1 MSAAMES
8 DTRIPPVPESAHKR
22 DACVTFSRFRERMRA
37 ERPVQRLGHVVR
49 VTGLIIES
57 EGPNLALG
65 DVCRIQARANEPPIF
80 AEVVGFRENRLLL
93 MPLGETD
100 RLRTGSEVS
109 ASTYASRVPVGRGL
123 LGRVID
129 GLGRP
134 IDDLGLLRS
143 DLGRALRCAPPDPLR
158 RQRIRAPLSTG
169 VRAIDTF
176 APVGCGQRMGIF
188 AGSGVGKSMLL
199 GMMARNAESDVNVIA
214 LIGER
219 GRELR
224 EFIEKDLGEKG
235 AARSV
240 IVCATSDQP
249 ALVRLRAALLATAVA
264 EHFREEGAKVL
275 FLMDSVTRFAMAQR
289 EIGLA
294 VGEAPSSRGYTPS
307 VFSLLSRLLERTGAG
322 ERGSI
327 TAFYTVL
334 VEGDDMNEPIADAV
348 RGILDGHLVLT
359 RALATANHFPA
370 LDVLESVSRV
380 ARDICTPAELQT
392 VASARDLLALYRK
405 NEDLVNIGAYVKG
418 SSARLDLAIAR
429 HEPIARFLRQEVEEH
444 SARAASFE
452 ALGALVQ

>member
-1 MSAAMES
+1 MTAAFES
-8 DTRIPPVPESAHKR
+8 DAIVE
-22 DACVTFSRFRERMRA
+22 RFRTRLRA
-37 ERPVQRLGHVVR
+37 ERPILRVGKVVR

-65 DVCRIQARANEPPIF
+65 EVCRISTGRSEAPIH
-80 AEVVGFRENRLLL
+80 AEVVGFRDHRLLL
-93 MPLGETD
+93 MPLGPTD
-100 RLRTGSEVS
+100 QLRTGSEVT
-109 ASTYASRVPVGRGL
+109 ASTFGSSIPVGKGL

-129 GLGRP
+129 GLGQP
-134 IDDLGLLRS
+134 IDGRGPLVCERSHDLHH
-143 DLGRALRCAPPDPLR
+143 APPNPLTR
-158 RQRIRAPLSTG
+158 RRISEALSTG

-188 AGSGVGKSMLL
+188 AGSGVGKSTLL
-199 GMMARNAESDVNVIA
+199 GMMARGASSEVNVIA

-224 EFIEKDLGEKG
+224 EFVEKDLGEEG
-235 AARSV
+235 MARSV
-240 IVCATSDQP
+240 IVCSTSDQP

-264 EHFREEGAKVL
+264 ERFRDDGANVL
-275 FLMDSVTRFAMAQR
+275 FLLDSVTRFAMAQR

-307 VFSLLSRLLERTGAG
+307 VFSLLPRLMERTGASETG
-322 ERGSI
+322 AI

-370 LDVLESVSRV
+370 IDVLESVSRLV
-380 ARDICTPAELQT
+380 RDISTPEQVQLIGA
-392 VASARDLLALYRK
+392 ARDLLAVYRD
-405 NEDLVNIGAYVKG
+405 NEDLVNIGAYVRG
-418 SSARLDLAIAR
+418 ANPRLDLAIAR
-429 HEPIARFLRQEVEEH
+429 REALTQFLRQDVDDRTP
-444 SARAASFE
+444 RADSLERLASI
-452 ALGALVQ
+452 LQ